1 MRVRASLV
9 FGALL
14 VPRLV
19 ALAAGQG
26 FQGGLRGIAQGRRGV
41 VPGVEVVLTNEQT
54 NIKRSTVTNERG
66 EYVFANVDPG
76 TYAVKATLQG
86 YKTIDRGGIRIG
98 TQQFLTLDLTLEVG
112 AVEESVTVTGAVAAD

>member
-86 YKTIDRGGIRIG
+86 YKTIDRGAHPHRHA
-98 TQQFLTLDLTLEVG
+98 
-112 AVEESVTVTGAVAAD
+112 AVPHARSDAGSRRRRGERHRHRRSRR